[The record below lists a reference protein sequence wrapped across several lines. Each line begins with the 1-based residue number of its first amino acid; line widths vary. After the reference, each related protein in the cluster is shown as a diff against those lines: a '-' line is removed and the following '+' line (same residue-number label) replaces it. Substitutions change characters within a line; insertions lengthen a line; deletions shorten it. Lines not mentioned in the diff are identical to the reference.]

1 MSWSWGEIPKCLD
14 QVMESTL
21 GADTDGQTQSSV
33 NGGDIDARGQGVVI
47 VSNVNKV
54 SISQRDAID
63 EAFRLGPLQW

>member
-1 MSWSWGEIPKCLD
+1 
-14 QVMESTL
+14 MESTL
-21 GADTDGQTQSSV
+21 GADTDGQTQGSV

-63 EAFRLGPLQW
+63 EAFRLGPLQWRRN